1 MRKQNRPRNR
11 MCQTR
16 VMRSALIVFVCAA
29 FFQVGFAQAPGT
41 IDPSKVHPESSPGA
55 TSPNGSLLP
64 PSISTGPSAN
74 QPAASQPSSSQ
85 PASTQPVSAQPGAT
99 QPSQPDDF
107 TFHGGTTVVIA
118 PTTVRDRNGDFV
130 NGLQL
135 QDFELYDNNRL
146 QKINADVRDEPLSL
160 VVAVQRSS
168 NLTDFLPKLQLIG
181 AQLNQLVAGQ
191 DGEIAVIGFDHRIDV
206 FQDFTKEGQKVSEA
220 MHKLTPGSS
229 QHAVIDAVNQ
239 GIRMLTHRPAD
250 RRRVLLLI
258 AEKRDRG
265 SELRLREA
273 LEAAQFANV
282 SIYSLDIS
290 TVVSALTSEPIPPR
304 PSAVPPEAQHL
315 PGGYA
320 ATPTLMDQQTTF
332 AGNYIPV
339 FVDIFKAVKSIFV
352 DDTLD
357 VFTRF
362 TGGREYSFIGE
373 KSLNKAIEGI
383 SDELHSQYLLSYSP
397 NDQSEGGFHEI
408 KVIVNRPNLE
418 IRTRPGYWVAAKPE

>member
-1 MRKQNRPRNR
+1 MLKSRPGMQNR
-11 MCQTR
+11 MCKTR
-16 VMRSALIVFVCAA
+16 VMRPALILFVCAA
-29 FFQVGFAQAPGT
+29 FLQVAFAQAPGT
-41 IDPSKVHPESSPGA
+41 VDPSKVRPDNSPGA
-55 TSPNGSLLP
+55 TTPNGSLLP
-64 PSISTGPSAN
+64 PSISTGPSA
-74 QPAASQPSSSQ
+74 SQPSSSQ
-85 PASTQPVSAQPGAT
+85 PT
-99 QPSQPDDF
+99 SQPAASQQPQAPPDDSNI
-107 TFHGGTTVVIA
+107 TFRSGATVVIA
-118 PTTVRDRNGDFV
+118 PTTVRDRNGDYV

-135 QDFELYDNNRL
+135 QDFQLYDNNRL

-168 NLTDFLPKLQLIG
+168 NLTDFLPKVQLIG
-181 AQLNQLVAGQ
+181 TQLNQLVAGQ
-191 DGEIAVIGFDHRIDV
+191 DGEIAVVGFDHRMDL
-206 FQDFTKEGQKVSEA
+206 FQDFTKEGSKISEA
-220 MHKLTPGSS
+220 MHKMTPGSS
-229 QHAVIDAVNQ
+229 EHAVNDVVNYS
-239 GIRMLTHRPAD
+239 INLLKHRPPD

-258 AEKRDRG
+258 AEKRDKG

-290 TVVSALTSEPIPPR
+290 TVVSALTAEPIPPR
-304 PSAVPPEAQHL
+304 PSPVPPEAEHL

-320 ATPTLMDQQTTF
+320 NTPTLQDQNTTF
-332 AGNYIPV
+332 AGNYVPV

-383 SDELHSQYLLSYSP
+383 SEELHSQYLLSYSP
-397 NDQSEGGFHEI
+397 NDQTEGGFHDI

-418 IRTRPGYWVAAKPE
+418 VRTRPGYWVAAKPE